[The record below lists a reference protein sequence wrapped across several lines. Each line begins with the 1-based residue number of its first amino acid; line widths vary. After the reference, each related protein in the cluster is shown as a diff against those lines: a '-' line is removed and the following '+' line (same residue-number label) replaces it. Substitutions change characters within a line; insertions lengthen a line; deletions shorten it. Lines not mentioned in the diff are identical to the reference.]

1 MIGEL
6 MTDEDVEEE
15 VGETRVIII
24 TVARSNV
31 YISYHQIVNVVT
43 PFLTVL
49 TSLTSSVWHAI
60 TRSREKIEL
69 IINRETYHLSYRE
82 RRTLQT

>member
-49 TSLTSSVWHAI
+49 ASLTSSVWHAI
-60 TRSREKIEL
+60 TREDGVDYK
-69 IINRETYHLSYRE
+69 
-82 RRTLQT
+82 

>member
-49 TSLTSSVWHAI
+49 TSFTSVSLGVWHAI
-60 TRSREKIEL
+60 TREDRVD
-69 IINRETYHLSYRE
+69 
-82 RRTLQT
+82 

>member
-43 PFLTVL
+43 PFLIVL

-60 TRSREKIEL
+60 TREDRVDYK
-69 IINRETYHLSYRE
+69 
-82 RRTLQT
+82 

>member
-43 PFLTVL
+43 PFLTVH

-60 TRSREKIEL
+60 TREDGVDYK
-69 IINRETYHLSYRE
+69 
-82 RRTLQT
+82 